1 MHKSDIIFNSSD
13 ITSFKKNPF
22 MCSSCCKSRS
32 HTFDYVNKLLGQE
45 LNVSWK
51 SGADI
56 VVLIVLNNKT
66 VLVRIPC
73 AK

>member
-1 MHKSDIIFNSSD
+1 
-13 ITSFKKNPF
+13 